1 MVHEDKGDTM
11 TIDATYDLSV
21 FGYTGMQVDDYTLK
35 CILESNDL
43 RKEKVKQ
50 INERLSSR

>member
-1 MVHEDKGDTM
+1 M
-11 TIDATYDLSV
+11 TIDPTYDLSF
-21 FGYTGMQVDDYTLK
+21 FGVTGMQVDDYTLK